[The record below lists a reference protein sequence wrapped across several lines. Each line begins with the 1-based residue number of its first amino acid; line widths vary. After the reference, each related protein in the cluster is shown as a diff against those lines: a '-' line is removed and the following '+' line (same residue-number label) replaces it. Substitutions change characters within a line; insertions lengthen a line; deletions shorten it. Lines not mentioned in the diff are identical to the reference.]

1 MPTRNISDKLH
12 QQMARLQ
19 EIAERK
25 ASQIDKSNY
34 QKYNPLF
41 QELAAYLKSQKC
53 LLYGGMAI
61 NELLPARLKF
71 YGDSV
76 LPDIDVFAQDGK
88 ALANRVVAHFR
99 SKGHDFTSAS
109 EALHPG
115 TFKIYAEGLQVLDIS
130 SLDATSYKRLAKGAV
145 KLSSGLKTAD
155 PQFLR
160 MTLHILLSQPRDSH
174 RWSKVL
180 QRIVAFYDAFPVKAK
195 CKNQERENTPDLSG
209 ARDWLVSH
217 ECVLCGTDAL
227 ADVFKASGNDFA
239 IARIKGVPPLAALVN
254 SASNASAAATR
265 ATTTHLPLVTPE
277 DAAKECIARLS
288 SPSAYAIVSYIADGF
303 LPAHVIVTHKPTRE
317 PVIGIYEAPACVSY
331 VEYGKAR
338 VASIHT
344 LLRLLLSHVFSSYK
358 HARLAVAAYECLANM
373 LTVVM
378 LDTLTGNKK
387 RLLQQFVV
395 KCYGYQPGLVTMRRN
410 RVKRKQ
416 AAKINVSIQ

>member
-1 MPTRNISDKLH
+1 
-12 QQMARLQ
+12 MAKLQ

-34 QKYNPLF
+34 RKYNPLF
-41 QELAAYLKSQKC
+41 KDLTAYLKSQKC

-61 NELLPARLKF
+61 NELMPARLKF
-71 YGDSV
+71 YGLDV
-76 LPDIDVFAQDGK
+76 LPDIDVFATDGA
-88 ALANRVVAHFR
+88 ALAERVVAHFR
-99 SKGHDFTSAS
+99 KKGHDFTSAS

-130 SLDATSYKRLAKGAV
+130 TLDAASFKRLAKGGV

-180 QRIVAFYDAFPVKAK
+180 QRIVAFYDTFPVKASKK
-195 CKNQERENTPDLSG
+195 CAPEELSTLPELG
-209 ARDWLVSH
+209 AARDWLVSKD
-217 ECVLCGTDAL
+217 CVLCGTDAIM
-227 ADVFKASGNDFA
+227 DVFKAAKTPISQ
-239 IARIKGVPPLAALVN
+239 IRIKGVPQIAALVN
-254 SASNASAAATR
+254 AASSASGMATGS
-265 ATTTHLPLVTPE
+265 TTNMALLTPE
-277 DAAKECIARLS
+277 DAAKECVARLEVASPAAYDIS
-288 SPSAYAIVSYIADGF
+288 SFRADGF
-303 LPAHVIVTHKPTRE
+303 LPAHVIVTHKPTRQ
-317 PVIGIYEAPACVSY
+317 PVIGIYESPACVSY

-358 HARLAVAAYECLANM
+358 HARAAVEAYECLANM
-373 LTVVM
+373 LSVVM
-378 LDTLTGNKK
+378 LDTLTGSKK

-416 AAKINVSIQ
+416 AAKINVSVQ